1 MVARVVLLSFML
13 LLGACATSNVSQD
26 FDAGRDFAAYRS
38 WAWQRPALEYRPDD
52 PRIKSDLTEQR
63 IREAIASQLD
73 QRGLRPAQAGTS
85 ADVTVRAY
93 LVVEDRQ
100 QQVTNTYGGGWGGA
114 WGGYWGGPMYNEIR
128 SIDYKVATLQVDL
141 FDGRDGKLVWRGSAE
156 HVVDTSAS
164 DPQARS
170 QAIQK
175 EVRQIMA
182 HYPPR

>member
-38 WAWQRPALEYRPDD
+38 WAWQHPALEYRPDD

-114 WGGYWGGPMYNEIR
+114 WGGYWGGPMYNETR

-175 EVRQIMA
+175 EVGQIMA